1 MSENQEINNQETK
14 KDRLLG
20 DEWQGWSGDLLE
32 YEKDINEGK
41 RLFLIFYFLSIFAI
55 VFFLLLIYYFIS
67 PRLIEINVIINNIIL
82 FLILSVIIGLVLF
95 SLLLLL
101 TIITNK
107 NFLFFRKKTG
117 LHLEWIYPAVYKLAS
132 FFKISKDRVGNSI
145 IKVNNALVYITRDKF
160 TSNNL
165 LVLLPRCFEK
175 TVREK
180 VLQTTQKYNCQVF
193 IATGGSSAR
202 QMVKKVKPDAIIG
215 VACERDLISGMTD
228 SNKTIPIIAIPNRR
242 PNGPCKDTNIDI
254 DELERAIRFML
265 KK

>member
-1 MSENQEINNQETK
+1 MSEKQEMDNQETK

-41 RLFLIFYFLSIFAI
+41 RLFLTFYFLT
-55 VFFLLLIYYFIS
+55 VFIIISFMFLIYYFIS
-67 PRLIEINVIINNIIL
+67 PRLKEINVIVNNTVL
-82 FLILSVIIGLVLF
+82 FLLIIFTTGLILF

-117 LHLEWIYPAVYKLAS
+117 LHLEWVYPVVYKLAS

-145 IKVNNALVYITRDKF
+145 IKVNNALVYVTKDKF
-160 TSNNL
+160 ASTNL
-165 LVLLPRCFEK
+165 LILLPRCFEK

-180 VLQTTQKYNCQVF
+180 VLEITRKYNCQVF

-202 QMVKKVKPDAIIG
+202 QIVKKVNPDAIIG

-228 SNKTIPIIAIPNRR
+228 SNKNIPIIAIPNRR
-242 PNGPCKDTNIDI
+242 PNGPCKDTKIDI
-254 DELERAIRFML
+254 DDLERAIRFML